1 MTLRRNKF
9 NNKKTKVDGHLFDSK
24 KEAKRYEEL
33 KLLQAAGEVWKL
45 QLQPRF
51 PLWVNGTKV
60 GTYIADFMYETSD
73 GKIIIEDV
81 KSPATKTP
89 VYNLKKKILATY
101 NPPLIIKEVI

>member
-9 NNKKTKVDGHLFDSK
+9 NNKKTLLDGHLFDSK
-24 KEAKRYEEL
+24 KEAKRYHEL

-45 QLQPRF
+45 ELQPRI
-51 PLWVNGTKV
+51 PLMVNGQKV
-60 GTYIADFMYETSD
+60 GTYIADFKYETSD
-73 GKIIIEDV
+73 GKVVIEDV

-101 NPPLIIKEVI
+101 NPPVVISEII